1 MVPFAG
7 FEMPLLY
14 ASIVEEH
21 RAVRARAG
29 LFDVSHM
36 GEFRIRGPGAPALA
50 QWLFTNDVAGTAP
63 GRARYGLLCDED
75 GGIVDDVTLY
85 VIGSEEVLFCVNAAN
100 VGSDWEWFRQAHRSL
115 GADCEV
121 TDESAAT
128 GLLALQGPATPDLL
142 AALLPPSAKLPR
154 PWRFIHSELAG
165 VPLLLAATGYT
176 GERGFELYV
185 PAEGAAAVWDAICAA
200 GGAGLSLAG
209 LGARDT
215 LRTEMA
221 YPLYGHELDRSRNPI
236 EAGLERF
243 LAFGRG
249 FCGERALRALRE
261 RGPERRL
268 VGLIVEGR
276 QVARPG
282 YPILGP
288 DPETGE
294 LLGRVTSGTYGP
306 TVERSI
312 AIGYVPIGFA
322 GVGTRLHVDVRG
334 RRIPCEVCETPFL
347 RRNH

>member
-7 FEMPLLY
+7 FEMPVLY
-14 ASIVEEH
+14 TSIVGEH

-36 GEFRIRGPGAPALA
+36 GEFRVRGPGALALA
-50 QWLFTNDVAGTAP
+50 QWLFTNDVSGTAP
-63 GRARYGLLCDED
+63 GRARYGLLCAED

-85 VIGSEEVLFCVNAAN
+85 VLGPEEVLFCVNAAN
-100 VGSDWEWFRQAHRSL
+100 VASDWEWFHETHRSF
-115 GADCEV
+115 GADCEIC
-121 TDESAAT
+121 DESAETA
-128 GLLALQGPATPDLL
+128 LLALQGPATPDLL

-154 PWRFIHSELAG
+154 PWRFIRSELAG
-165 VPLLLAATGYT
+165 VPLLVAATGYT
-176 GERGFELYV
+176 GERGFELYT
-185 PAEGAAAVWDAICAA
+185 PAGGAGAVWDAICAA
-200 GGAGLSLAG
+200 GGADLSLAG

-249 FCGERALRALRE
+249 FRGEPALRAVQE
-261 RGPERRL
+261 RGPEQRL
-268 VGLIVEGR
+268 VGLVVEGR

-282 YPILGP
+282 YPICGP
-288 DPETGE
+288 DPEAGE
-294 LLGRVTSGTYGP
+294 ILGRVTSGTYGP

-312 AIGYVPIGFA
+312 AIGYVPA
-322 GVGTRLHVDVRG
+322 GLAGAGTRLHVEVRG
-334 RRIPCEVCETPFL
+334 RRVPCEVSETPFL
-347 RRNH
+347 RRKD